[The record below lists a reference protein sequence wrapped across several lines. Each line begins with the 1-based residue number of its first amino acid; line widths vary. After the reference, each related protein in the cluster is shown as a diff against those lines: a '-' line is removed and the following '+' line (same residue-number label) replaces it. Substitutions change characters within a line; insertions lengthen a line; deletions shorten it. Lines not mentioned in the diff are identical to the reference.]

1 MRIASDKFDVICKDG
16 HGNEHDLLCYNYNES
31 GNTISVETSVY
42 NTELQRGWIGDLSY
56 VMPENIDVETYDKND
71 LVIADTYKDVLLASV
86 VPSANFES
94 ATVWKY
100 TFLKK

>member
-1 MRIASDKFDVICKDG
+1 MRVVSDKFDVILKDSQ
-16 HGNEHDLLCYNYNES
+16 GNEHELWCYSYDEFENII
-31 GNTISVETSVY
+31 TVETSVY
-42 NTELQRGWIGDLSY
+42 DTELSRGWIGDLSY

-94 ATVWKY
+94 TTVWKY

>member
-1 MRIASDKFDVICKDG
+1 MKVASNKFDIICKDSQ
-16 HGNEHDLLCYNYNES
+16 GNEHNLYGYDYNES
-31 GNTISVETSVY
+31 ENTINVETQVY

-56 VMPENIDVETYDKND
+56 LIQDNINVETYEEND
-71 LVIADTYKDVLLASV
+71 LKIIDIYKDVLLVNVTPTATHG
-86 VPSANFES
+86 N

>member
-1 MRIASDKFDVICKDG
+1 MKIASDKFDVICKDSQ
-16 HGNEHDLLCYNYNES
+16 GNEHNLFCFNYKES
-31 GNTISVETSVY
+31 ENTINVETQIY

-56 VMPENIDVETYDKND
+56 VMPDNIDIETYDKSD
-71 LVIADTYKDVLLASV
+71 LVIADTYKDVLLASI
-86 VPSANFES
+86 VPLANSES

>member
-1 MRIASDKFDVICKDG
+1 MKVVSNNFDVICKDSR
-16 HGNEHDLLCYNYNES
+16 GNEYELLCFSYDELE
-31 GNTISVETSVY
+31 NTITIETSVY

-56 VMPENIDVETYDKND
+56 YVKENIDVETLDEYDFEIIN
-71 LVIADTYKDVLLASV
+71 TYKDVLLANII
-86 VPSANFES
+86 PSASHGS

>member
-1 MRIASDKFDVICKDG
+1 MKVANKKFDVICKDSQG
-16 HGNEHDLLCYNYNES
+16 SEHNLYAYDYNEFE
-31 GNTISVETSVY
+31 NTINVETQIY

-56 VMPENIDVETYDKND
+56 IMPENIDLETYDKND

-94 ATVWKY
+94 TTVWEY